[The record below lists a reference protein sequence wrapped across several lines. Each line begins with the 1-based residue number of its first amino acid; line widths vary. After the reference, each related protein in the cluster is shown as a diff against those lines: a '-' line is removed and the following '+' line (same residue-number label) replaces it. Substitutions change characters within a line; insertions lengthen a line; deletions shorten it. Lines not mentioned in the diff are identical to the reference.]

1 MVTNEAKIGMK
12 EEKEYELNSLL
23 KVQTNPKV
31 NHYMGHSKY
40 NFERFLVSVANF
52 AYLIH
57 GQTIGQ
63 F

>member
-40 NFERFLVSVANF
+40 NFEFQFCKNQDRMND
-52 AYLIH
+52 LIY
-57 GQTIGQ
+57 IVL
-63 F
+63 